1 MRLGADGPVG
11 LEELTADGAVEQIK
25 TGAEIVLHAVHEGDI
40 AVESAAADGDLRQ
53 DVGENVKK
61 IHIVE
66 RGIVARHAEQ
76 ERLIDDEA
84 VKQEVFAL
92 VRAPDAGDGV
102 AVEREIA
109 PRALL
114 AWLHFLIEQRDR
126 LALQLVLGD
135 HRLIVD
141 IRHERAGADEDIV
154 AVALTEIFQIVQQI
168 AEEKTGVLFVEAEH
182 RAGQNV
188 KTALLAGEVP
198 RLACSEMVHKR
209 LIIVLR
215 NYSDIRYI

>member
-40 AVESAAADGDLRQ
+40 AVKSAAADGDLRQ
-53 DVGENVKK
+53 NVGENVKK

-109 PRALL
+109 PRRFSPGCI
-114 AWLHFLIEQRDR
+114 FL
-126 LALQLVLGD
+126 
-135 HRLIVD
+135 
-141 IRHERAGADEDIV
+141 
-154 AVALTEIFQIVQQI
+154 
-168 AEEKTGVLFVEAEH
+168 
-182 RAGQNV
+182 
-188 KTALLAGEVP
+188 
-198 RLACSEMVHKR
+198 
-209 LIIVLR
+209 
-215 NYSDIRYI
+215 